1 MNVLAVGAHPDD
13 IELGCGGALLRH
25 VDAGDKVTLLVMTT
39 GERGPQD
46 SVSRVLEQE
55 NAAARL
61 GADLIWGGFP
71 DGAIP
76 HSRETVTFID
86 SVIAATNAEVLYT
99 HGQHDTHQDHVST
112 SLCSLSAARRL
123 NRVLCYQSPSATAF
137 NPVVYVDVESAVEG
151 KIAALAC
158 HRSQVERCELVDLE
172 AVEAGARFWGH
183 QARMRYAEAFEVPR
197 FVWDI
202 TRGAAAVHRIEDAGR
217 SHASGEFSA
226 VGITDDADDADDAAG
241 LAAAADAPP
250 VFLVGGLRR

>member
-1 MNVLAVGAHPDD
+1 MNVLAIGAHPDD
-13 IELGCGGALLRH
+13 IELGCAGALLRH
-25 VDAGDKVTLLVMTT
+25 VAAGDPVTFLVMTT

-55 NAAARL
+55 AAAARI

-86 SVIAATNAEVLYT
+86 SVIAATGAEVLYT
-99 HGQHDTHQDHVST
+99 HGQHDSHQDHVST
-112 SLCSLSAARRL
+112 ALCSLSAARRL
-123 NRVLCYQSPSATAF
+123 NRVLCYQSPSANAF
-137 NPVVYVDVESAVEG
+137 NPVVYVDVEESIDN

-183 QARMRYAEAFEVPR
+183 QARMRFAEAFEVPR

-202 TRGAAAVHRIEDAGR
+202 TRGAAAVRRVEHP
-217 SHASGEFSA
+217 SA
-226 VGITDDADDADDAAG
+226 AATGNDEATAMPDQTSQTADDTS
-241 LAAAADAPP
+241 P
-250 VFLVGGLRR
+250 VFLVGGTRR

>member
-13 IELGCGGALLRH
+13 VELGCGGALLRH
-25 VDAGDKVTLLVMTT
+25 VAAGDDVTFLVMTT

-55 NAAARL
+55 AAAARI

-86 SVIAATNAEVLYT
+86 SVIAATGAEVLYT

-112 SLCSLSAARRL
+112 ALCSLSAARRL

-137 NPVVYVDVESAVEG
+137 NPVVYVDVEDAIDD
-151 KIAALAC
+151 KIAALSC

-183 QARMRYAEAFEVPR
+183 QARMRFAEAFEVPR

-202 TRGAAAVHRIEDAGR
+202 TRGAAAVRRVEHADAQPSSLQHEAGPGSR
-217 SHASGEFSA
+217 LGGPATSPA
-226 VGITDDADDADDAAG
+226 TTDAA
-241 LAAAADAPP
+241 P
-250 VFLVGGLRR
+250 VFLVGGTRR

>member
-1 MNVLAVGAHPDD
+1 MNVLAIGAHPDD
-13 IELGCGGALLRH
+13 IELGCAGALLRH
-25 VDAGDKVTLLVMTT
+25 VAAGDSVTFLVMTT

-55 NAAARL
+55 AAAARI

-86 SVIAATNAEVLYT
+86 SVIAATGADVLYT
-99 HGQHDTHQDHVST
+99 HGQHDSHQDHVST
-112 SLCSLSAARRL
+112 ALCSLSAARRL

-137 NPVVYVDVESAVEG
+137 NPVVYVDVEESIDD
-151 KIAALAC
+151 KIGALSC

-183 QARMRYAEAFEVPR
+183 QARMRFAEAFEVPR

-202 TRGAAAVHRIEDAGR
+202 TRGAAAVRRVEHPA
-217 SHASGEFSA
+217 A
-226 VGITDDADDADDAAG
+226 TAAG
-241 LAAAADAPP
+241 TAGPVDDGVATAVAGVPAAQTSPADTSP
-250 VFLVGGLRR
+250 VFLVGGTRR

>member
-1 MNVLAVGAHPDD
+1 MKVLAIGAHPDD
-13 IELGCGGALLRH
+13 IELGCSGALLRH
-25 VDAGDKVTLLVMTT
+25 VAAGDQVTLLVMTT

-46 SVSRVLEQE
+46 SLSRVLEQE

-61 GADLIWGGFP
+61 GAALMWGSYP

-76 HSRETVTFID
+76 QGRETVTFID
-86 SVIAATNAEVLYT
+86 SVIEQTSADVLYT
-99 HGQHDTHQDHVST
+99 HGHRDTHQDHVAT
-112 SLCSLSAARRL
+112 ALASLSAARRL

-137 NPVVYVDVESAVEG
+137 TPVVYVDIEDSIGE
-151 KIAALAC
+151 KLAALSC

-202 TRGAAAVHRIEDAGR
+202 TKGASAVSRVEGDAVNAAAVRPQRI
-217 SHASGEFSA
+217 SA
-226 VGITDDADDADDAAG
+226 VHPGTGTAEK
-241 LAAAADAPP
+241 LP
-250 VFLVGGLRR
+250 VFLAGGSRR

>member
-1 MNVLAVGAHPDD
+1 MNVLAIGAHPDD
-13 IELGCGGALLRH
+13 IELGCAGALLRH
-25 VDAGDKVTLLVMTT
+25 VAVGDKVTLLVMTT

-55 NAAARL
+55 KAAARL
-61 GADLIWGGFP
+61 GAELIWGGFP

-86 SVIAATNAEVLYT
+86 SVIAAVGAEVLYT
-99 HGQHDTHQDHVST
+99 HGQHDTHQDHVAT
-112 SLCSLSAARRL
+112 ALCSLSAARRL

-137 NPVVYVDVESAVEG
+137 NPVVYVDIEDTLRG
-151 KIAALAC
+151 KLEALAC

-202 TRGAAAVHRIEDAGR
+202 TGGA
-217 SHASGEFSA
+217 SA
-226 VGITDDADDADDAAG
+226 VRR
-241 LAAAADAPP
+241 LESAAAAGEAAADRVGVRDFELVDGGGAGEP
-250 VFLVGGLRR
+250 VRRTGTSVYLVGGRRP

>member
-13 IELGCGGALLRH
+13 IELGCAGALLRH
-25 VDAGDKVTLLVMTT
+25 VAAGDKVTFLVMTT

-55 NAAARL
+55 AAAARI

-86 SVIAATNAEVLYT
+86 SVIAATGAEVLYT
-99 HGQHDTHQDHVST
+99 HGQHDSHQDHVST
-112 SLCSLSAARRL
+112 ALCSLSAARRL

-137 NPVVYVDVESAVEG
+137 NPVVYVDVEDAIDG
-151 KIAALAC
+151 KIAALSC

-183 QARMRYAEAFEVPR
+183 QARMRFAEAFEVPR

-202 TRGAAAVHRIEDAGR
+202 TRGAAAVRRVESAATAEKPALAAGAV
-217 SHASGEFSA
+217 SAASD
-226 VGITDDADDADDAAG
+226 DDA
-241 LAAAADAPP
+241 P
-250 VFLVGGLRR
+250 VFLVGGATR